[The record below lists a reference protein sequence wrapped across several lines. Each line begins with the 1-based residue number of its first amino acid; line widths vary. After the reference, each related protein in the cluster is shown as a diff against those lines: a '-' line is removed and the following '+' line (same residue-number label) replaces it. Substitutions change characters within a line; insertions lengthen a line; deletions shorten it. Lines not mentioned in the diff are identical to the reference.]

1 MALRLA
7 SVFAHFDSLL
17 FVSATMLPPLSIDFG
32 ARELETEWTQ
42 ARAWRVRD
50 Y

>member
-1 MALRLA
+1 MALRLV
-7 SVFAHFDSLL
+7 SVCAQFALP
-17 FVSATMLPPLSIDFG
+17 FVAATMLPPLSIGFG